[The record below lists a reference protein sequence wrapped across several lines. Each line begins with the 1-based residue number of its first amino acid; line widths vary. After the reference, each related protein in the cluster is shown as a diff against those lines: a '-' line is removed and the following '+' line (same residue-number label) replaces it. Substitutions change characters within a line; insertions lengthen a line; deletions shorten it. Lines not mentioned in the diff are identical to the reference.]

1 MENSIEIKGQFGHI
15 IYKDKK
21 TRYTVV
27 RFRLYE
33 LNEKNITV
41 TGYLPDFPKDIM
53 VSLTGTY
60 VEHPRFGLQFSV
72 SSYRRI
78 LPSEPDSIVSFLS
91 SPLFVGIGKKFAES
105 IVDTLGDDCLNEL
118 KENPELLRE
127 VKGYTDKKK
136 QAIIE
141 GFTLAGEDEEALRFF
156 STHGFGI
163 RNVMR
168 LEKVYGKKAY
178 EIIKENPYRMCDEVD
193 GIGFKTADKLALSMG
208 FEIDDYR
215 RLKAACTALVMD
227 ICMRTGDS
235 YAPYALVEERFF
247 KQFPEAHFEE
257 VLEAC
262 LNERKLVDED
272 GMIFPLSQYI
282 EERYVARILSQFP
295 YETLDDVDPLKLEEQ
310 IILFENEIN
319 IQYDDQQKE
328 AIHQFF
334 TEAFMILTGGPGTGK
349 TTVVGAMIHLF
360 KRLYPSYSL
369 ACIAPTG
376 RAAKRLS
383 EINEVQAYTIH
394 SLLKWDLETNTFGK
408 NEQEPLE
415 VDVLIIDEFS
425 MVDTYLFAQ
434 LLKASQKV
442 KKILIVGD
450 RDQLPSVAPGN
461 VLSDLIESN
470 QFHSVALQ
478 TIYRQ
483 ESGSDVITLA
493 HQIREEKIDFSV
505 LDKDIQWYEGSPY
518 EAKQALLNTVAKALD
533 SGYSIHDFQ
542 VLSPMYSGVMGIDNL
557 NHLLQK
563 LCNPQDEFKR
573 EHKVGSITFR
583 EGDKILQLK
592 NQPSDDVYNGDIGEL
607 IEIIFARE
615 DESKQNR
622 LIVDFDG
629 RIVEYTS
636 ENILNIALAYCVS
649 VHKSQGSEYSIV
661 MMPILKEH
669 SILLKKRLLYT
680 AITRAS
686 KKLLL
691 FGDSALFIHQAQLAL
706 ERKRCTRLLSHLSS
720 L

>member
-1 MENSIEIKGQFGHI
+1 MENKIEIKGQFGHI
-15 IYKDKK
+15 IYKDSK
-21 TRYTVV
+21 TRYTVA

-53 VSLTGTY
+53 VSLEGIY

-78 LPSEPDSIVSFLS
+78 LPKEPDSIVSFLS
-91 SPLFVGIGKKFAES
+91 SPLFVGIGQKFAQAIVES
-105 IVDTLGDDCLNEL
+105 LGEDCLDQL
-118 KENPELLRE
+118 KEDPDVLKL
-127 VKGYTDKKK
+127 VKGYSEKKK

-141 GFTLAGEDEEALRFF
+141 GFILAGEDEEALRFF

-178 EIIKENPYRMCDEVD
+178 EVIKENPYRMCDEVD

-208 FEIDDYR
+208 FERDDER

-235 YAPYALVEERFF
+235 YALYEVVEDRFL
-247 KQFPEAHFEE
+247 KQFPESNFDSI
-257 VLEAC
+257 LEAC
-262 LNERKLVDED
+262 LAERKLVDED

-295 YETLDDVDPLKLEEQ
+295 YELLPAVDALKLEEQ
-310 IILFENEIN
+310 LIHFENEIN
-319 IQYDDQQKE
+319 IAYDDQQKE

-334 TEAFMILTGGPGTGK
+334 SEAFMILTGGPGTGK
-349 TTVVGAMIHLF
+349 TTVVGAMIHIF
-360 KRLYPSYSL
+360 KRSYPSYSL

-408 NEQEPLE
+408 NEEEPLE

-461 VLSDLIESN
+461 VLSDLIESE

-493 HQIREEKIDFSV
+493 HQIRLEAIDFSV
-505 LDKDIQWYEGSPY
+505 LDKDIQWFEGNPFQ
-518 EAKQALLNTVAKALD
+518 AKEALLNTVYKALE
-533 SGYSIHDFQ
+533 SGYTIHDFQ

-557 NHLLQK
+557 NHNLQK

-607 IEIIFARE
+607 IEIIFASE

-649 VHKSQGSEYSIV
+649 VHKSQGSEYPIV

-669 SILLKKRLLYT
+669 SILLRKRLLYT
-680 AITRAS
+680 AVTRAS

-691 FGDSALFIHQAQLAL
+691 FGDSALFIHQAQTSL
-706 ERKRCTRLLSHLSS
+706 ERKRCTRLLSHLKS

>member
-1 MENSIEIKGQFGHI
+1 MENKIEIKGQFGHI
-15 IYKDKK
+15 IYNDKK
-21 TRYTVV
+21 TRYTVA

-33 LNEKNITV
+33 LNEKMITV
-41 TGYLPDFPKDIM
+41 TGYLPDFPKDMM
-53 VSLTGTY
+53 VSLSGEY
-60 VEHPRFGLQFSV
+60 VEHPRFGLQFKV

-78 LPSEPDSIVSFLS
+78 LPTEPDSIVSFLS
-91 SPLFVGIGKKFAES
+91 SPLFVGIGKKFAQV
-105 IVDTLGDDCLNEL
+105 IVDTLGEECLDQL
-118 KENPELLRE
+118 KADPDLLIK
-127 VKGYTDKKK
+127 VKGYTEKKRN
-136 QAIIE
+136 AIIE
-141 GFTLAGEDEEALRFF
+141 GFALAGEDEEALRFF

-178 EIIKENPYRMCDEVD
+178 EVIKENPYRMCDEVD

-208 FEIDDYR
+208 FDMDDER
-215 RLKAACTALVMD
+215 RLKAACSALAMD

-235 YAPYALVEERFF
+235 FVDYDLLQSRFV
-247 KQFPEAHFEE
+247 KQFPQSDFENIIE
-257 VLEAC
+257 QC
-262 LNERKLVDED
+262 LIERKLVDED
-272 GMIFPLSQYI
+272 GMIFPVSQYI

-295 YETLDDVDPLKLEEQ
+295 YESLPEVDELKLEEQ
-310 IILFENEIN
+310 ISIFESEIN
-319 IQYDDQQKE
+319 IEYDELQKE

-334 TEAFMILTGGPGTGK
+334 SENFMILTGGPGTGK

-360 KRLYPSYSL
+360 KRLYPAYSL
-369 ACIAPTG
+369 ACVAPTG

-394 SLLKWDLETNTFGK
+394 SLLKWDLETNTYGK

-461 VLSDLIESN
+461 VLSDLIESH
-470 QFHSVALQ
+470 QFHSVALE

-483 ESGSDVITLA
+483 ADGSDVITLA
-493 HQIREEKIDFSV
+493 HQIRQESIDFSNLV
-505 LDKDIQWYEGSPY
+505 KDISWFEGSAY
-518 EAKQALLNTVAKALD
+518 ESKQALIQTISNALD
-533 SGYSIHDFQ
+533 AGYSIHDFQ
-542 VLSPMYSGVMGIDNL
+542 VVSPMYSGVMGIDNL
-557 NHLLQK
+557 NHTLQK
-563 LCNPQDEFKR
+563 LCNPSDEFKR
-573 EHKVGSITFR
+573 EFKVGSITFR

-607 IEIIFARE
+607 IEIIFAKE
-615 DESKQNR
+615 DDAKENR
-622 LIVDFDG
+622 LVVDFEG

-636 ENILNIALAYCVS
+636 ENILNIALAYCIS
-649 VHKSQGSEYSIV
+649 VHKSQGSEYPIV

-669 SILLKKRLLYT
+669 SILLKKRLIYT
-680 AITRAS
+680 AVTRAS

-691 FGDSALFIHQAQLAL
+691 FGDSNLFIHSTQEAI
-706 ERKRCTRLLSHLSS
+706 ERKRCTRLLTHLQA

>member
-1 MENSIEIKGQFGHI
+1 MENKIEIKGQFGHI
-15 IYKDKK
+15 IYYDKK
-21 TRYTVV
+21 TRYTVA

-33 LNEKNITV
+33 LNEKMITV
-41 TGYLPDFPKDIM
+41 TGYLPDFPKDLM
-53 VSLTGTY
+53 VSLSGKY
-60 VEHPRFGLQFSV
+60 IEHPRFGLQFVV

-78 LPSEPDSIVSFLS
+78 LPTDTDSIVSFLS
-91 SPLFVGIGKKFAES
+91 SPLFVGIGKKFAEV
-105 IVDTLGDDCLNEL
+105 IVETLGEDCLDQV
-118 KENPELLRE
+118 KENPDLLKE
-127 VKGYTDKKK
+127 VKGYTEKKK

-141 GFTLAGEDEEALRFF
+141 GFILAGEDEEALRFF

-168 LEKVYGKKAY
+168 LERVYGKKAY
-178 EIIKENPYRMCDEVD
+178 EVIKENPYRICDEVD

-208 FEIDDYR
+208 FELNDIR

-235 YAPYALVEERFF
+235 YVEYDLLVNRFT
-247 KQFPEAHFEE
+247 KQFPDTNAESII
-257 VLEAC
+257 EAC
-262 LNERKLVDED
+262 LVERKLVDED
-272 GMIFPLSQYI
+272 GMIFPVSQYI

-295 YETLDDVDPLKLEEQ
+295 YDQLPEVEALKVEEQ
-310 IILFENEIN
+310 MQIFENEIG
-319 IQYDDQQKE
+319 IHYDDLQKE

-334 TEAFMILTGGPGTGK
+334 SESFMILTGGPGTGK

-394 SLLKWDLETNTFGK
+394 SLLKWDLETNTYGK
-408 NEQEPLE
+408 NEEDPLE

-470 QFHSVALQ
+470 QFHSVALE

-483 ESGSDVITLA
+483 ESGSDVISLA
-493 HQIREEKIDFSV
+493 QQIRQEAIDFSI
-505 LDKDIQWYEGSPY
+505 LSKDIQWFEASPY
-518 EAKQALLNTVAKALD
+518 EAKQALLETVSNAID

-542 VLSPMYSGVMGIDNL
+542 VLAPMYSGVMGIDNL
-557 NHLLQK
+557 NHNLQK

-573 EHKVGSITFR
+573 EHKVASITFR

-592 NQPSDDVYNGDIGEL
+592 NQPMDDVFNGDIGEL
-607 IEIIFARE
+607 IEIVYAKE
-615 DESKQNR
+615 DENKQNR
-622 LIVDFDG
+622 LVVDFDG

-636 ENILNIALAYCVS
+636 ENILNITLAYCIS
-649 VHKSQGSEYSIV
+649 VHKAQGSEYPIV

-669 SILLKKRLLYT
+669 SLLLRKRLLYT

-691 FGDSALFIHQAQLAL
+691 FGDSNLFINSTKETL